1 MEEEKNQVKR
11 AKGRPRKYTPEE
23 ALEKKKEWTRN
34 YYHTNEEFRKRSIAA
49 AKERNL
55 KLKIRKE
62 IEKNNKT
69 IQELLD
75 RQKELQKLLGDD
87 DDDEKL
93 QVTSDSE

>member
-1 MEEEKNQVKR
+1 MRRSAIDPK
-11 AKGRPRKYTPEE
+11 T
-23 ALEKKKEWTRN
+23 KER
-34 YYHTNEEFRKRSIAA
+34 TNEEFRQRSIAA

-87 DDDEKL
+87 DDEKL